1 MVAMTAAEVGLQVDR
16 PLTIEDLDQMQDDGF
31 RHELDDGILVV
42 YPAPTLIHQLV
53 VSRLMTW
60 LDAQAPAGFV
70 VLAGPGVEISPIQYR
85 IPDISV
91 VKSADIDIADRSIT
105 KPPVLVVE
113 VASPST
119 ASYDRNR
126 KKDVYAAF
134 GISSYWI
141 VKPDLKAPGIT
152 AFELRRGGYRLV
164 NEVTGI
170 EPFSASRPF
179 TCQFVPADLVAEP
192 ARR

>member
-42 YPAPTLIHQLV
+42 YPAPTLIHHLV
-53 VSRLMTW
+53 VSRLMTC

-91 VKSADIDIADRSIT
+91 VRSVDLNIADRSIT

-119 ASYDRNR
+119 APYDRNR

-164 NEVTGI
+164 
-170 EPFSASRPF
+170 
-179 TCQFVPADLVAEP
+179 
-192 ARR
+192 